1 MSRRKAHIIHAP
13 HAPLITLTGPQ
24 AAPAPE
30 QSTCD
35 GLPWSGWMAAD
46 EQEASERIGTR
57 IDRVHVNARFVVY
70 ELTAASPIFQS
81 AEGTPISMTHLA
93 VDTVAGPPPT
103 WGDLQRI
110 KAELLGP
117 DFEAVELYPAA
128 GRTIDGETSHLWA
141 LPLGCA
147 FPLGMVPRPSQM
159 PAVEGLPPATE
170 PPADPL
176 AHEGAPAP
184 LADER
189 AEALAEE
196 LAVAEL
202 ARMRAELHR

>member
-1 MSRRKAHIIHAP
+1 
-13 HAPLITLTGPQ
+13 
-24 AAPAPE
+24 
-30 QSTCD
+30 
-35 GLPWSGWMAAD
+35 MAAD

-70 ELTAASPIFQS
+70 QLTAASPIFQS
-81 AEGTPISMTHLA
+81 AEGTPIAMTHLA

-103 WGDLQRI
+103 WSDLQRI

-147 FPLGMVPRPSQM
+147 FPLGMVPRPPVM
-159 PAVEGLPPATE
+159 PTTVEGLPPATE

-176 AHEGAPAP
+176 AIEGAPAP

-202 ARMRAELHR
+202 ARMRAELRR